1 VRLIYVPFA
10 FGVICSKPRAKTSKL
25 VLRTKSPWHSIVDL
39 LSHRS
44 VHEWGWWRFGLV
56 CVLFSP
62 RLLHQIVFRS
72 NLDCLHAAVWVV
84 THGGGFYDLW
94 YAFSGLYCMEIFGEC
109 FAWRLPDWAFHH
121 MWITTP
127 RGFRRLGFWS
137 DGAICGEEPD
147 GHRIKKSIQVDVSS
161 LILLTWFSSQ
171 GFSIP
176 AASCS
181 CSSLSS
187 YVFQNSP
194 YSIEN
199 ST

>member
-1 VRLIYVPFA
+1 MALYSRSF
-10 FGVICSKPRAKTSKL
+10 
-25 VLRTKSPWHSIVDL
+25 KSQ
-39 LSHRS
+39 
-44 VHEWGWWRFGLV
+44 EW
-56 CVLFSP
+56 
-62 RLLHQIVFRS
+62 VFM
-72 NLDCLHAAVWVV
+72 NEA
-84 THGGGFYDLW
+84 GGGLDWFVRCFLQ
-94 YAFSGLYCMEIFGEC
+94 GYCIRLCSDQVLTAYMLQYGWSLMELLGEC

-137 DGAICGEEPD
+137 DGAICVEEPD
-147 GHRIKKSIQVDVSS
+147 GHRTKKSIQVDVSF

-176 AASCS
+176 SSSCS
-181 CSSLSS
+181 CSFLSS

-194 YSIEN
+194 YSIQN

>member
-1 VRLIYVPFA
+1 MALYSRSF
-10 FGVICSKPRAKTSKL
+10 
-25 VLRTKSPWHSIVDL
+25 KSQE
-39 LSHRS
+39 S
-44 VHEWGWWRFGLV
+44 VFINE
-56 CVLFSP
+56 
-62 RLLHQIVFRS
+62 
-72 NLDCLHAAVWVV
+72 A
-84 THGGGFYDLW
+84 GGGLDWFVCCFLQGYCIRFCSDQILPAYMLQYGW
-94 YAFSGLYCMEIFGEC
+94 SLMEVVFMIFCMHFSGLYCMEIFGEC
-109 FAWRLPDWAFHH
+109 LAWRLPDWAIHH
-121 MWITTP
+121 MWITTL

-137 DGAICGEEPD
+137 DGAICGEELD

-176 AASCS
+176 SPSCS